1 MVTSLQRL
9 GTISMFIGSILYN
22 LFLLDMSTVPQIV
35 SFQLVVSVSTL
46 LIGSILSYG
55 LKEMDDRFLKALGIN
70 VYLIGTGYECK
81 SAFVYD
87 STPMSYASSILG
99 GLLMMGGLILI
110 YLKRGKPT
118 ESTIKCQF
126 YIGALICALA
136 LALMMLDIALR
147 IWTTDLRMHPETIG
161 KAWIDISIGTLYM
174 LNGALLT
181 CIAMKKTEGGRVEPD
196 VLFFSHDN
204 IFDQIFY

>member
-1 MVTSLQRL
+1 MDAGFESYKKSNSRFKTTMVTSLQRL

-126 YIGALICALA
+126 YIGALICALRW
-136 LALMMLDIALR
+136 L
-147 IWTTDLRMHPETIG
+147 
-161 KAWIDISIGTLYM
+161 
-174 LNGALLT
+174 
-181 CIAMKKTEGGRVEPD
+181 
-196 VLFFSHDN
+196 
-204 IFDQIFY
+204 